1 MKQELYE
8 LINKIRGKSFKRNYS
23 KFSEINLYPGQQA
36 LLCTINE
43 NNGINQRRLAELT
56 LKSPATI
63 TTMLQKMEKQ
73 ELISIINVENN
84 KRETKLEL
92 TEKGLDKLS
101 KIKEVERN
109 IINEMFNDFSNEEL
123 EEFYK
128 LLCKMEKNIME
139 EKHD

>member
-1 MKQELYE
+1 MKQEVYE
-8 LINKIRGKSFKRNYS
+8 LINKIRGKSFKNNYS
-23 KFSEINLYPGQQA
+23 KFSEISLYPGQQA
-36 LLCTINE
+36 LLCAINE
-43 NNGINQRRLAELT
+43 NKGINQRRLAELT

-63 TTMLQKMEKQ
+63 TTMVQKMEKQ
-73 ELISIINVENN
+73 ELIKIIIDDRN

-92 TEKGLDKLS
+92 TKKGLDKLS

-109 IINEMFNDFSNEEL
+109 IINEMFNNFSEEEL
-123 EEFYK
+123 DEFYK

>member
-23 KFSEINLYPGQQA
+23 KFAEINLYPGQQA

-43 NNGINQRRLAELT
+43 NKGINQRRLAELT

-109 IINEMFNDFSNEEL
+109 IINEMFNDFSEEEL
-123 EEFYK
+123 EEFHK
-128 LLCKMEKNIME
+128 LLCKMEKNMME